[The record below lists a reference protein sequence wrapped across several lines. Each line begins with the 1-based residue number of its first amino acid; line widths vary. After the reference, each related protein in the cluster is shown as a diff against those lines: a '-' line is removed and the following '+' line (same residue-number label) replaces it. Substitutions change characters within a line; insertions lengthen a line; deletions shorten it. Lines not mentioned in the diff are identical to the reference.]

1 MLNTVQMRYG
11 ATMSEKVTVEIP
23 EDLAQRARAVAAQTS
38 RRFEE
43 VLVEWIDR
51 AGAEAPVDSLSDDEL
66 LALYE
71 RQLDG
76 AQQEELSDLLARNRE
91 GKLPDAQRDRLDQLM
106 GIYRRAMVRKA
117 QALKTAVARGLKPRL
132 A

>member
-1 MLNTVQMRYG
+1 
-11 ATMSEKVTVEIP
+11 MSEKVTVEIP